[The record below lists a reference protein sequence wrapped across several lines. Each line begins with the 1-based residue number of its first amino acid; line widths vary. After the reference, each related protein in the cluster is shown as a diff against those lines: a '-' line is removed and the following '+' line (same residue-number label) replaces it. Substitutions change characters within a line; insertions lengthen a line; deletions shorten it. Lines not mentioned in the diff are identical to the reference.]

1 MRLPVQLSLLTAV
14 SLGMLA
20 NTAAAA
26 TTEVMRFDARS
37 VIADDLIG
45 TLNVE
50 VRNGGPLEV
59 TITAPDD
66 KLADI
71 AVLVEGDS
79 LVIRRGMGPTKV
91 AQRFEAESYPVV
103 DILMPAGTPL
113 VIDDMDGE
121 ANIGDLNAPLT
132 IFAASLDATI
142 GNVTS
147 ADIDR
152 FGSGDITLGHVSG
165 ALNANLSGSGDI
177 SAASAGSV
185 NIQKRGSGNVSLG
198 PIALRFT
205 ANMRGSGDIDVH
217 SAAAA
222 DIQKRGTGDVR
233 FGTVRGELLYQSAG
247 IGDVDIGFVDGPVRI
262 DTTNSG
268 KIHIHAGNADP
279 LVVSLAEYGD
289 FTLDGVAVDPELTVT
304 GASIVKLQA
313 YVGEFKAS
321 GAGDIRVAGNRVYPL
336 TRLSNDRGVTDQPVR

>member
-1 MRLPVQLSLLTAV
+1 MRFPAQVSSAAFV
-14 SLGMLA
+14 SLGIL
-20 NTAAAA
+20 TGVAAAA
-26 TTEVMRFDARS
+26 ASEVLEFDARS
-37 VIADDLIG
+37 VIVDDFIG

-50 VRNGGPLEV
+50 VRIGG
-59 TITAPDD
+59 TITVAMTGPDE

-71 AVLVEGDS
+71 VVRLEGENLV
-79 LVIRRGMGPTKV
+79 VRRGMGSTKV
-91 AQRFEAESYPVV
+91 SQHFDAESYPV
-103 DILMPAGTPL
+103 INIQLPAGMPL

-121 ANIGDLNAPLT
+121 AHIGDLNAPLT

-152 FGSGDITLGHVSG
+152 LGSGDITLGHVTG
-165 ALNANLSGSGDI
+165 ALNADLSGSGDI
-177 SAASAGSV
+177 TAASAGSV
-185 NIQKRGSGNVSLG
+185 NIQKRGSGDVTLG
-198 PIALRFT
+198 PIARNFT

-217 SAAAA
+217 SAAMA
-222 DIQKRGTGDVR
+222 DIQKRGSGDVR
-233 FGTVRGELLYQSAG
+233 FGTVRGEFFYRSAG
-247 IGDVDIGFVDGPVRI
+247 IGDVDISFVDGPVTI

-289 FTLDGVAVDPELTVT
+289 FTLDGLAVDPELTVI

-313 YVGEFKAS
+313 YVGEFKAT
-321 GAGDIRVAGNRVYPL
+321 GAGDIRVGGNRVYPL
-336 TRLSNDRGVTDQPVR
+336 SRRSKNKDPQDASAR